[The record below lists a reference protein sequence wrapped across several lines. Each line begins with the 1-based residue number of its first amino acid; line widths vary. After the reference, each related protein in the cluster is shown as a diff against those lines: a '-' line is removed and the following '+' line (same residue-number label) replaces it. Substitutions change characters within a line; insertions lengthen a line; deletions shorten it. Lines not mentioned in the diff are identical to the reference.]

1 MASPHALVINA
12 LNDAIRASIAKST
25 KDLLDAISKDYG
37 IDLEELRAKYLADAE
52 SAAATTTTK
61 KTTKEKSEKIA
72 CAATTKK
79 NKPCRRFSVDGSCY
93 CKLHVRFIAETASPE
108 TQKTN
113 AKKTKK
119 KTMNDLVS
127 PDNFKLRKEFDAVFE
142 EIFEE
147 ETEDEEA
154 ERSEAA
160 EERAA
165 ASERGEDERGED
177 ERGEDE
183 RGEDERG
190 EERAA
195 AASEP
200 EMDFDD
206 EATEVADDEDTE
218 VADDEVADDEATEV
232 ADDEVA
238 DDVEV
243 AEEVEEEIMVKFWKD
258 AAAKRPSMRR
268 TLVFDAP
275 ATFDRALDRLALDR
289 EAADFMDRG
298 FAILSGK
305 NDEVVR
311 DLGETVRD
319 GVINVLARDDDNFA
333 DIEWRHLDDMPDLE
347 AFLERALLS
356 SEIEEEEI

>member
-52 SAAATTTTK
+52 SAATTTTTK
-61 KTTKEKSEKIA
+61 KTTKEKPEKIA

-108 TQKTN
+108 TQKTKTAD

-147 ETEDEEA
+147 ETEDEEV
-154 ERSEAA
+154 ERSETV

-165 ASERGEDERGED
+165 ASERSETV
-177 ERGEDE
+177 
-183 RGEDERG
+183 

-195 AASEP
+195 ASEP
-200 EMDFDD
+200 GMDFDD
-206 EATEVADDEDTE
+206 EAT
-218 VADDEVADDEATEV
+218 EVADDEATEV

-238 DDVEV
+238 DDEVADDEVADDEVADDEV
-243 AEEVEEEIMVKFWKD
+243 AEEVEVAEKVEEIMVKFWKD
-258 AAAKRPSMRR
+258 ATAKRPSMRR
-268 TLVFDAP
+268 TLVFDDDAP
-275 ATFDRALDRLALDR
+275 ATFDRVLDRLSTDK

-311 DLGETVRD
+311 DLGEIVRD

>member
-165 ASERGEDERGED
+165 AS
-177 ERGEDE
+177 E